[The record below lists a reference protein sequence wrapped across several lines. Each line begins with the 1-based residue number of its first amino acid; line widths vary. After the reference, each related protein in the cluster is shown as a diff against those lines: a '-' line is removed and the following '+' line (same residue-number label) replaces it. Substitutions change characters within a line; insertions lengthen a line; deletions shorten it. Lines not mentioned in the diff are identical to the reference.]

1 MSADFKSGKPL
12 FVMCCLHM
20 GTARKGGGGGVK
32 AYQDGLGTFFPC
44 ARGCKGWPGWFGA
57 LFATFACLTRGAG
70 V

>member
-32 AYQDGLGTFFPC
+32 ARQV
-44 ARGCKGWPGWFGA
+44 
-57 LFATFACLTRGAG
+57 G
-70 V
+70 VGGIIEKIIDSR